1 MPRVSAA
8 AVVVPD
14 SILHIVF
21 VVDGSGSM
29 TGERIASLNWAAMT
43 ALPVMR
49 DAAEDHP
56 GIDVRIRVARF
67 SALGVDWPIAD
78 PTPLSEVRWV
88 PVQAGGESPMGAA
101 LHAVAAAFEADA
113 VGAAPVLPPVI
124 VLLSD
129 GLPTDDARA
138 GLAALKATELGRDAI
153 RIPIAIG
160 SDADLD
166 LLSEFGGETVAV
178 LKAADAETLVAH
190 IHWAAKVAVTEGATG
205 GSAMAGPP
213 AVELPKSS
221 LLW

>member
-1 MPRVSAA
+1 MSVGAA
-8 AVVVPD
+8 GPPNA
-14 SILHIVF
+14 ILHVVF

-56 GIDVRIRVARF
+56 DVDVRVRVARF
-67 SALGVDWPIAD
+67 SAFGVDWPIAE
-78 PTPLSEVRWV
+78 PTPLSEVRWM

-101 LHAVAAAFEADA
+101 LQAVAAVFEADA
-113 VGAAPVLPPVI
+113 VVAAALVLPPVI

-138 GLAALKATELGRDAI
+138 GLAALLATELGRDAI

-166 LLSEFGGETVAV
+166 LLAEFGGETGTV

-190 IHWAAKVAVTEGATG
+190 IHWAAKAAVTEGATR
-205 GSAMAGPP
+205 GSAVMDGPP
-213 AVELPKSS
+213 TVEPPAGS